1 MPDLTTRPYRQF
13 GPETFS
19 ALALVLFSVPALV
32 FSVFLTVLKFRTQYR
47 CDGFLQNS
55 CTSGCSTALS
65 DTLSELWGIP
75 LTAFASAFYFVMLA
89 LAFVVGLWPRDLA
102 PAARFPVLVLASGSV
117 ALSLFLGLYAW
128 FTLGVVCEY
137 CCLLYVASLGVF
149 LAARLLNPEGVIR
162 GLINGA
168 RRVNVVGLTIM
179 IVAAT
184 AFVAL
189 TLVQKRL
196 WGQYAADVL
205 RIPMTSSDLAC
216 KERMLKELPETHF
229 KLLSEATP
237 EVVIAVFVDFA
248 CPHCKKDFKF
258 WREYQR
264 VHRDVVQVEFFHLAS
279 DAACGP
285 LSNPALQRHSS
296 CNAALAAECLHDLRP
311 GQEMEDLERIF
322 AMQMPGT
329 SEQYFSQ
336 ANMEALANELAVPD
350 LLICMNDPATLAR
363 VRHHIVYGMSK
374 GLRSPPSTLL
384 VPMKQQ
390 GRHHKPLG
398 RALTFFGGTKSVDY
412 VNHAVRTVQSWR
424 DPK

>member
-1 MPDLTTRPYRQF
+1 MPDLSTRPYRQF

-117 ALSLFLGLYAW
+117 ALSLVLGLYAW

-162 GLINGA
+162 GLWNGA
-168 RRVNVVGLTIM
+168 RRVNVMGLTIM

-189 TLVQKRL
+189 VLVQKRL
-196 WGQYAADVL
+196 WGQYAAEVL
-205 RIPMTSSDLAC
+205 RVPMTSSDLDC
-216 KERMLKELPETHF
+216 KERLLQELPETRF
-229 KLLSEATP
+229 KLPSEAAP
-237 EVVIAVFVDFA
+237 EVVIAVFMDFA
-248 CPHCKKDFKF
+248 CPHCRKDFEF

-264 VHRDVVQVEFFHLAS
+264 AHREAIQVEFFHLAS

-285 LSNPALQRHSS
+285 LSNPSLQRQSS
-296 CNAALAAECLHDLRP
+296 CNAALAAECLHDHRP
-311 GQEMEDLERIF
+311 GQEMEDLARIF
-322 AMQMPGT
+322 AMQDT
-329 SEQYFSQ
+329 SAPYFSQ
-336 ANMEALANELAVPD
+336 ANMEALAKELAVPE
-350 LLICMNDPATLAR
+350 LLTCMNDPATLAR
-363 VRHHIVYGMSK
+363 VRHHIVYGISK
-374 GLRSPPSTLL
+374 RLRSPPSTLL

-398 RALTFFGGTKSVDY
+398 PALTFVGGGKSVDY
-412 VNHAVRTVQSWR
+412 VNHAVSTVQSWR
-424 DPK
+424 DSQ

>member
-1 MPDLTTRPYRQF
+1 MPDLSKRPYRQF

-55 CTSGCSTALS
+55 CTSGCSTALT
-65 DTLSELWGIP
+65 DTLSEIWGIP
-75 LTAFASAFYFVMLA
+75 LTAFASSFYFVMLA

-117 ALSLFLGLYAW
+117 GLSVFLGLYAW

-162 GLINGA
+162 GLLNGA
-168 RRVNVVGLTIM
+168 RRVNVVGLTLM
-179 IVAAT
+179 IVAVT
-184 AFVAL
+184 AFVAIA
-189 TLVQKRL
+189 LVQKRL

-205 RIPMTSSDLAC
+205 RSDLAC
-216 KERMLKELPETHF
+216 TERLLQELPETHF
-229 KLLSEATP
+229 KLPSEAAP
-237 EVVIAVFVDFA
+237 EVVLAVFIDFA
-248 CPHCKKDFKF
+248 CAHCKKDFEF

-264 VHRDVVQVEFFHLAS
+264 MHRDAVQVEFFHLAS

-285 LSNPALQRHSS
+285 LSNPVLQRQSS
-296 CNAALAAECLHDLRP
+296 CNAALAAECLHDLLP
-311 GQEMEDLERIF
+311 GHEIDHIERIF
-322 AMQMPGT
+322 AMQNT
-329 SEQYFSQ
+329 SEPYFSQ

-350 LLICMNDPATLAR
+350 LLTCMNNPTTLAR
-363 VRHHIVYGMSK
+363 VRHHIVYGISK

-384 VPMKQQ
+384 VPMTQQ
-390 GRHHKPLG
+390 GRRHKPLG
-398 RALTFFGGTKSVDY
+398 RALTFFGGGKSVDY